1 MQQHD
6 ELSPFFNHRLLNYLF
21 LPVESFSLDSVIE
34 RKMTLPAGYFL
45 NLRLLGVCH
54 RIPSGNLH
62 KNVAL

>member
-45 NLRLLGVCH
+45 NLRLLGVW
-54 RIPSGNLH
+54 IPSGNLH